1 MIINECKG
9 KQFDWSETSYVS
21 YLTDLGKLL
30 EGRHELLNDIAIEI
44 ENHKCAPSQ
53 NCYHEAEVILKGNF
67 AFNNIKS
74 YIENHKKLFEN
85 TYYKFHNLEFEDT
98 QFMSEKQT
106 DFIRSVSFMT
116 IRFRTKK
123 TSQIKLQSLKTRE
136 WGSKTIMKNHLW
148 IFKFSQSIFH
158 REFMSSSLEYWDS
171 RIRLKF

>member
-1 MIINECKG
+1 M
-9 KQFDWSETSYVS
+9 
-21 YLTDLGKLL
+21 
-30 EGRHELLNDIAIEI
+30 
-44 ENHKCAPSQ
+44 
-53 NCYHEAEVILKGNF
+53 KGNF

-136 WGSKTIMKNHLW
+136 
-148 IFKFSQSIFH
+148 
-158 REFMSSSLEYWDS
+158 
-171 RIRLKF
+171 